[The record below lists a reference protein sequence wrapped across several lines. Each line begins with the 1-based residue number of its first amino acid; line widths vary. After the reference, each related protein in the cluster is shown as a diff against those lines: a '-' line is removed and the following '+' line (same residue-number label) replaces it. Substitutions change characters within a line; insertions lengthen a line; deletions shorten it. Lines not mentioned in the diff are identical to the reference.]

1 MKHKNN
7 LIWIFICIF
16 IIILV
21 LVGAWIIKRN
31 KKEDE
36 VIDKT
41 EVESIPKE
49 ETPKEPTLEEKIDK
63 QINDMSL
70 KEKIGQMIFVSY
82 RTLDYNDDLD
92 NILKTVK
99 PGGFILFG
107 ENISTYEQVSEYVKK
122 IKATADIPMMISID
136 QEGGRVQRIKNL
148 PDANA
153 LEIPSMYTLGKTKDK
168 ELSKNVGKV
177 LASELVPF
185 GINTDFAPSLDIFS
199 NSNNTVIGQR
209 AFGSDANTV
218 IDMAI
223 HFSRGMEEEGIIP
236 VYKHFPGHGDTDA
249 DSHVELPVVNKTKEE
264 LYQNE
269 LLPFK
274 AAIEDGAQMIMI
286 AHIALPKVTG
296 NYIPATLSKEIV
308 SGILREELGFNG
320 VVITDAVEM
329 KALADNY
336 SQEDICKMTIEAGVD
351 MILMPKDPIE
361 AANTIEKFVN
371 EGTISEE
378 RINES
383 VKRILLVKYK
393 NKLNE
398 DRVLDKNNIGTQ
410 EHIDIINQ
418 IQ

>member
-223 HFSRGMEEEGIIP
+223 PFSRGMEEEGIIP

-336 SQEDICKMTIEAGVD
+336 SQEDICRMTIEAGVD
-351 MILMPKDPIE
+351 MILMPKNPIE
-361 AANTIEKFVN
+361 AANTIEKLVN

>member
-223 HFSRGMEEEGIIP
+223 PFSRGMEEEGIIP

-308 SGILREELGFNG
+308 SGILREELRFNG

>member
-223 HFSRGMEEEGIIP
+223 PFSRGMEEEGIIP

>member
-1 MKHKNN
+1 MKRKNN
-7 LIWIFICIF
+7 LIWIIICIF
-16 IIILV
+16 VILFV
-21 LVGAWIIKRN
+21 LFGIWIMTK
-31 KKEDE
+31 D
-36 VIDKT
+36 
-41 EVESIPKE
+41 KE
-49 ETPKEPTLEEKIDK
+49 ENKTIENTEIEPVQKEEVPKEPTLEEKIDK
-63 QINDMSL
+63 QINEMSL
-70 KEKIGQMIFVSY
+70 KDKIGQMIFVSY

-122 IKATADIPMMISID
+122 IKSTADIPMMISID

-153 LEIPSMYTLGKTKDK
+153 LEIPSMYTLGKTKNK

-199 NSNNTVIGQR
+199 NPNNTVIGQR
-209 AFGSDANTV
+209 AFGSDAQTV

-223 HFSRGMEEEGIIP
+223 PFSNGMQEEGIIP
-236 VYKHFPGHGDTDA
+236 VYKHFPGHGDTDS

-264 LYQNE
+264 LLENE

-274 AAIEDGAQMIMI
+274 AAIENDAQMIMV
-286 AHIALPKVTG
+286 AHIALPEITG
-296 NYIPATLSKEIV
+296 NYVPATLSKEIV
-308 SGILREELGFNG
+308 NGILREELGFNG

-336 SQEDICKMTIEAGVD
+336 SQEDICKMAINAGVD
-351 MILMPKDPIE
+351 MILMPEDPIK
-361 AANTIEKFVN
+361 ALDTIEKLVN
-371 EGTISEE
+371 EGTITEE

-393 NKLNE
+393 NKLDE
-398 DRVLDKNNIGTQ
+398 EKILDKNNIGTQ
-410 EHIDIINQ
+410 EHIDIINK